1 MHTLKED
8 LQSAMQWR
16 TLRGKIRE
24 ACWAFRYAF
33 RRAVRGY
40 DDREVFNFDRELL
53 DRMYKLLGEFKK
65 YNVGLFVSPNPSREV
80 LSAEETD
87 DVIDSIREQ
96 LKCFVDEGYEVYDI
110 NKYCEIKDAK
120 GEEAAKEYVDCCQDI
135 HVKKKHE
142 LCVLLEQYFEQ
153 LWY

>member
-16 TLRGKIRE
+16 TLRVKIRE

-65 YNVGLFVSPNPSREV
+65 YNVGLFASPDPSRET

-87 DVIDSIREQ
+87 DVIDSIREL
-96 LKCFVDEGYEVYDI
+96 LKYFVDEDYKMYDI
-110 NKYCEIKDAK
+110 NKYCEIKETK
-120 GEEAAKEYVDCCQDI
+120 GEGAAREYVNYCKDV
-135 HVKKKHE
+135 HVDKQHE